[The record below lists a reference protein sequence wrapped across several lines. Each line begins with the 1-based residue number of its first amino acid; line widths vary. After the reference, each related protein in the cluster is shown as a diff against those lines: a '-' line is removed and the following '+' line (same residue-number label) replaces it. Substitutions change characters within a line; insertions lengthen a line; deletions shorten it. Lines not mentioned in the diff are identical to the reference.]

1 MWSGRIEKI
10 LLGLW
15 IVSLAS
21 ITYLLIN
28 EDRFFAI
35 SGAPVANVIRSNHDV
50 TYRSESDTRW
60 KSIGGVLQGVFD
72 GDKVATGPN
81 SQATI
86 DFGDGRAANIGEETS
101 ITLST
106 IRQSTGMTYIISMA
120 KGSVAIEKLATATSR
135 KDKAKFPIIVR
146 SGGRDFFIEPEEEKG
161 IVKDD
166 LGTVEFKG
174 KRERKVKLPP
184 KEEVPLI
191 ALQPTVLEAIPVVE
205 LVPSIPAP
213 ATAVPIPTPPIPAPE
228 APKPLAQIKKP
239 PSKPAVAIATPAP
252 IAAPAPVA
260 AGTEI
265 KLDTSGMKSSYFT
278 FQSLSAATGDL
289 GVVKWLEPTSP
300 PAGWS
305 PVLELT
311 NGGKI
316 KIIDDLKGP
325 ERYLKIEDI
334 GPLLSDVNFEGLP
347 CATLGIRGGGKIVSG
362 GIPNV
367 SFAGK
372 PAQLRICSYRD
383 AAINSPLVVGM
394 SSIGSQNYNRGKLFS
409 APQATDLK
417 YQITVT
423 SPVDYLSILPLMEQ
437 SKNLRVV
444 RAQGLSPSGVYI
456 AKSGKVVMQLSG
468 PGFNAVA
475 ADKILGLSGGDF
487 VFKGQR
493 SALYDATSLTVDQL
507 KAWVSKNSKQGK
519 KVYVQKSGTLLS
531 VSSDFL
537 EERRE
542 VAAFIKSV
550 AAQILTEKVEI
561 VAFK

>member
-166 LGTVEFKG
+166 RGTVEFKG
-174 KRERKVKLPP
+174 KRVRKAKLPP

-191 ALQPTVLEAIPVVE
+191 ALQPNVLEAIPVVE

-213 ATAVPIPTPPIPAPE
+213 VTEVPIPSPPIPAPE
-228 APKPLAQIKKP
+228 APKPLARIKKP
-239 PSKPAVAIATPAP
+239 PSKPAVAIAAP
-252 IAAPAPVA
+252 VSIAAPAPVA

-289 GVVKWLEPTSP
+289 GVVKWLEPPSP

-305 PVLELT
+305 PVLEIA

-325 ERYLKIEDI
+325 ERNLKIEDI
-334 GPLLSDVNFEGLP
+334 GPLLSDLNFEGLP
-347 CATLGIRGGGKIVSG
+347 CALLGIRGGGKIVSG